1 MSKCLFYLIID
12 IEYVQIKPI
21 LAVVTLILQATGTYK
36 DGTLR
41 RDAGYLYVAIIYNIS
56 ICVA

>member
-1 MSKCLFYLIID
+1 MNIFLFYLIIY

-21 LAVVTLILQATGTYK
+21 LAVVTLILKAMGIYK
-36 DGTLR
+36 EGDLR
-41 RDAGYLYVAIIYNIS
+41 ADAGYLYVAIIYNIS